1 MNNSLDFEDKNLK
14 IFSWEKEYMELLK
27 LFNVIEKWHFEY
39 KWLDPD
45 GRHKR
50 WEYFINF
57 RLLNTS
63 QEIALT
69 PYYHKAI
76 EEFFKDKIKDMII
89 VWIAYGSLSL
99 AKVIQTLWYEKYSME
114 YAYAEKRNWV
124 LGIFDDQAKK
134 CQWKHLLFIEDVCNN
149 GTSLKQLNNAINE
162 IKDSLNIKWYSIIY
176 WVHRWHT
183 FLEEPKWEI
192 YAMSLLYAPAYN
204 PDDIPEYLKNIPL
217 KEYKK

>member
-1 MNNSLDFEDKNLK
+1 MNVENRNLK
-14 IFSWEKEYMELLK
+14 IFSWEKEFLK
-27 LFNVIEKWHFEY
+27 LLESYNVIEKWHFEY
-39 KWLDPD
+39 KWLAPD

-57 RLLNTS
+57 RILTTA

-76 EEFFKDKIKDMII
+76 EEFFKEKIQDMII

-99 AKVIQTLWYEKYSME
+99 PKVIQTLWYEKYAME
-114 YAYAEKRNWV
+114 YAYAEKRNGV

-134 CQWKHLLFIEDVCNN
+134 CRWKHLLFIEDVCNN
-149 GTSLKQLNNAINE
+149 ATSLKQLNSAVRD
-162 IKDSLNIKWYSIIY
+162 IKDSLGIKWYSIIY
-176 WVHRWHT
+176 GVHRGHT
-183 FLEEPKWEI
+183 FLEEPNGEV
-192 YAMSLLYAPAYN
+192 YAMSSLYAPAYN
-204 PDDIPEYLKNIPL
+204 PDDIPEHLKNIPL

>member
-1 MNNSLDFEDKNLK
+1 MNVENKNLK
-14 IFSWEKEYMELLK
+14 IFSWEEEFLK
-27 LFNVIEKWHFEY
+27 LLESYNVIEKWHFEY
-39 KWLDPD
+39 KWLAPD

-57 RLLNTS
+57 RILTTA

-69 PYYHKAI
+69 SYYHKAI
-76 EEFFKDKIKDMII
+76 EEFFKEKIQDMII

-99 AKVIQTLWYEKYSME
+99 PKVIQTLWYEKYAME
-114 YAYAEKRNWV
+114 YAYAEKRNGV

-134 CQWKHLLFIEDVCNN
+134 CRWKHLLFIEDVCNN
-149 GTSLKQLNNAINE
+149 ATSLKQLNSAVRD
-162 IKDSLNIKWYSIIY
+162 IKDSLGIKWYSIIY
-176 WVHRWHT
+176 GVHRGHT
-183 FLEEPKWEI
+183 FSEEPNGEV
-192 YAMSLLYAPAYN
+192 YAMSSLYAPAYN

>member
-1 MNNSLDFEDKNLK
+1 MNNSLSFKDKNIK

-27 LFNVIEKWHFEY
+27 SFNVIEKWHFEY
-39 KWLDPD
+39 KWLAPD
-45 GRHKR
+45 GRHRR

-57 RLLNTS
+57 RILNTS
-63 QEIALT
+63 QEITLT
-69 PYYHKAI
+69 SYYHKAI
-76 EEFFKDKIKDMII
+76 EEFFKDKIEDMII

-99 AKVIQTLWYEKYSME
+99 AKVIQTLWYEKYGME

-134 CQWKHLLFIEDVCNN
+134 CKWKHLLFIEDVCNN
-149 GTSLKQLNNAINE
+149 ATSLKQLNNAVND
-162 IKDSLNIKWYSIIY
+162 IKESLDIQWYSIIY

-192 YAMSLLYAPAYN
+192 YTMSLLYAPAYN
-204 PDDIPEYLKNIPL
+204 PDDIPKYLKNIPL